1 MKQKLIIASE
11 TIASSRTG
19 SPCCFQICALCEDRR
34 MIEASVQPEKSES
47 ILNNIYIGRV
57 KNIASNINAAFVEI
71 AGGRICYLPLED
83 LKNPV
88 FTKKGSDKPLAAGDE
103 LAVQVV
109 KEAMKLKDA
118 RVTTNLRISGEYAVL
133 TSGRRE
139 TGISSKISGK
149 DRMRL
154 RELAVQ
160 LEAEIPCSDGKRQ
173 FGLIIR
179 TNAAGAGEAD
189 VRADF
194 QRILDELSQII
205 AHAASRTVFSCLYKE
220 QPFYMKMLRD
230 ADKTLL
236 EEAVTDDAQ
245 VYEQIKAYA
254 RDSLKVRFYEDSMLS
269 LARLY
274 NLAGQLEA
282 AFYTRVWLKS
292 GANIVIEHTEALT
305 VIDVNSGRNVSKK
318 DKQETHFKIN
328 LEAAQEIARQL
339 RLRNLSGIIIV
350 DFIDMYDKE
359 RNAALLQHFGSCLKE
374 DPVPSEI
381 AGLTR
386 LGLVELTRKKVKK
399 PLAEQMN
406 GNFSDF

>member
-1 MKQKLIIASE
+1 ML
-11 TIASSRTG
+11 TLVLPHRD
-19 SPCCFQICALCEDRR
+19 QIRLVEQDICRHEDR
-34 MIEASVQPEKSES
+34 IGEEAGVDVVGVGRGLILKLCHPAELPEHGVAVEDPSQ
-47 ILNNIYIGRV
+47 LRV
-57 KNIASNINAAFVEI
+57 LGHMGLDEEGAALRV
-71 AGGRICYLPLED
+71 D
-83 LKNPV
+83 
-88 FTKKGSDKPLAAGDE
+88 AAGDE

-118 RVTTNLRISGEYAVL
+118 RVTTNLSISGEYAVL

-350 DFIDMYDKE
+350 DFIDMDSVQDQE
-359 RNAALLQHFGSCLKE
+359 ELMALLTDRCRK
-374 DPVPSEI
+374 DPIKTTVVDM
-381 AGLTR
+381 TK
-386 LGLVELTRKKVKK
+386 LGLVEITRKKIRR
-399 PLAEQMN
+399 PFREQVQK
-406 GNFSDF
+406 GEQKT

>member
-1 MKQKLIIASE
+1 
-11 TIASSRTG
+11 
-19 SPCCFQICALCEDRR
+19 
-34 MIEASVQPEKSES
+34 
-47 ILNNIYIGRV
+47 
-57 KNIASNINAAFVEI
+57 
-71 AGGRICYLPLED
+71 
-83 LKNPV
+83 
-88 FTKKGSDKPLAAGDE
+88 
-103 LAVQVV
+103 
-109 KEAMKLKDA
+109 
-118 RVTTNLRISGEYAVL
+118 
-133 TSGRRE
+133 
-139 TGISSKISGK
+139 
-149 DRMRL
+149 MRL